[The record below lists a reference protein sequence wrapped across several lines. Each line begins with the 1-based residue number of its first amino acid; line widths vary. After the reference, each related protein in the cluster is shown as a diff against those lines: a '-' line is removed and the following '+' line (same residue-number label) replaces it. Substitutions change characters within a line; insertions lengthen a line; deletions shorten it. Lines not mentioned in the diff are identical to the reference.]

1 MAKRGRIL
9 ALVTTK
15 GGAGKSTLAAS
26 IAGELLKRG
35 ERVTLVDADPQ
46 AKGGLAQWHQA
57 GEGLAGAALLIEPT
71 ERAAAVARDAS
82 ASSIVIV
89 DVGGAFT
96 KTTVAVLAAADVV
109 LVPARPSALDA
120 TRAAEVVQAT
130 REASG
135 ATVAVVLNGCT
146 RSALP
151 AHIRAELKA
160 AGVKVLK
167 AEVGSRVAFQ
177 TAMLYGTAPAFMG
190 SIAAKAAG
198 EIEALVNEIGRL

>member
-15 GGAGKSTLAAS
+15 GGAGKTTLAAS

-35 ERVTLVDADPQ
+35 ETVTLVDADPQ
-46 AKGGLAQWHQA
+46 GSGGLSQWHGA
-57 GEGLAGAALLIEPT
+57 GGTLAAAELRIEPRET
-71 ERAAAVARDAS
+71 AAQVAREA
-82 ASSIVIV
+82 AQRGVVIV

-130 REASG
+130 REATR

-160 AGVKVLK
+160 AGVKVLRS
-167 AEVGSRVAFQ
+167 EIGSRVAFQ
-177 TAMLYGTAPAFMG
+177 TAMLYGTAPAAMG
-190 SIAAKAAG
+190 SVAAKAAG

>member
-1 MAKRGRIL
+1 M
-9 ALVTTK
+9 
-15 GGAGKSTLAAS
+15 
-26 IAGELLKRG
+26 
-35 ERVTLVDADPQ
+35 
-46 AKGGLAQWHQA
+46 
-57 GEGLAGAALLIEPT
+57 
-71 ERAAAVARDAS
+71 
-82 ASSIVIV
+82 IV

-130 REASG
+130 REATG
-135 ATVAVVLNGCT
+135 AAVAVVLNGCT

-177 TAMLYGTAPAFMG
+177 TAMLYGTTPAAMG